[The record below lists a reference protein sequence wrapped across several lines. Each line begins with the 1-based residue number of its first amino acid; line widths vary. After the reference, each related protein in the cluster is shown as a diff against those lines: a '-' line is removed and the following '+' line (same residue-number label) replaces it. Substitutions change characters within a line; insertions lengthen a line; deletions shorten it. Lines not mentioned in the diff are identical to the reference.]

1 MTTTTSTAD
10 PGVLA
15 LEELRALGGSTR
27 DAPPSGLGELLAER
41 YPTEREFE
49 KMLDRKLRLRGA
61 ERPSGHGDLSSLE
74 RSLRGLLD
82 ANLSTAYAVRNL
94 RWLSGGASK
103 IQMAFTLDWDDP
115 ASGRSETELVV
126 RMEPREALN
135 TTSRAREF
143 QLLRVMVGRVPVPR
157 VYWVD
162 EEATWFPEPALVY
175 AFATGVT
182 KPSGKDGRVTGIGGS
197 FGPDL
202 RGLLAGQFVQ
212 HLASVHTTPIEAST
226 LTAFEHPRPGTT
238 DTALWQL
245 NRARRVWEE
254 DRGEDFPVLEVA
266 AVWLE
271 QNLPVL
277 DQPSLLHG
285 DFRSG
290 NFLFDE
296 PTGEITA
303 WLDWERGHVG
313 DRHRDLA
320 WTIQPESGS
329 RDEQGRFLVSGL
341 LPVDEFLAA
350 YQERSGLTVD
360 PARMH
365 YYKVLNH
372 YQIVVSLLG
381 TAYRVVRLGMS
392 HQDVLLAWMEG
403 IVYSFVSELRRA
415 LEEE

>member
-1 MTTTTSTAD
+1 MLSAKTD
-10 PGVLA
+10 PGSTVLD
-15 LEELRALGGSTR
+15 ELRGLEGPVR
-27 DAPPSGLGELLAER
+27 DAPGADLGDRLAER

-61 ERPSGHGDLSSLE
+61 ERPTGHSDLGSLE

-82 ANLSTAYAVRNL
+82 AHLTSPYDVRDL

-115 ASGRSETELVV
+115 EVGRTSTDLVV
-126 RMEPREALN
+126 RMEPREAHN

-143 QLLRVMVGRVPVPR
+143 QLLQVMSARVPVPR
-157 VYWVD
+157 VFWVD
-162 EEATWFPEPALVY
+162 EDASWFPEPALVY

-182 KPSGKDGRVTGIGGS
+182 KPTGEDGRVTGIGGS
-197 FGPDL
+197 FGPAL
-202 RGLLAGQFVQ
+202 RERLGGQFVE
-212 HLASVHTTPIEAST
+212 HLARIHTAPVEAAA
-226 LTAFEHPRPGTT
+226 LPAFDLPREGTT

-254 DRGEDFPVLEVA
+254 DRGEDLPILEVA
-266 AVWLE
+266 AGWLARH
-271 QNLPVL
+271 LPVL
-277 DQPSLLHG
+277 DRASLLHG
-285 DFRSG
+285 DYRSG

-296 PTGEITA
+296 ASGEITA

-320 WTIQPESGS
+320 WIVQPESGS
-329 RDEQGRFLVSGL
+329 RDEDGRLLVSGL
-341 LPVDEFLAA
+341 MPPDEFLAA
-350 YQERSGLTVD
+350 YEQASGLTVD
-360 PARMH
+360 PVRMH

-381 TAYRVVRLGMS
+381 SAYRVVRLGLS

-403 IVYSFVSELRRA
+403 IVYSFVSELRLA
-415 LEEE
+415 LEEG